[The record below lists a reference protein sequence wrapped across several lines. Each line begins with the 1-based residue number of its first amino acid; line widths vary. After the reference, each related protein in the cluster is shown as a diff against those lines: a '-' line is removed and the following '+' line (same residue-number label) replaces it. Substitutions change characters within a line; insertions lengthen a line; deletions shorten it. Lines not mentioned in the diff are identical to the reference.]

1 MRRSA
6 NQTACRLASNFHQ
19 RLNSPLSQPARA
31 TCAEMLS
38 WPRRIADEKT
48 MLHLG
53 DDLAG
58 DFQLGRDAIDAV
70 GGQPDDRLGN
80 NGGWVE
86 LIRNR
91 DPIVAAE
98 ATLCEPATDFPPRA
112 CLGARPR
119 PQRPRQGRAPV

>member
-1 MRRSA
+1 MRRSV

-70 GGQPDDRLGN
+70 GVQPDDRLGN

-86 LIRNR
+86 LIPNR
-91 DPIVAAE
+91 GPTGAPGE
-98 ATLCEPATDFPPRA
+98 KFWEPTP
-112 CLGARPR
+112 
-119 PQRPRQGRAPV
+119 